1 VAYKTDERTVRRN
14 YATVAK
20 GFLIAAMK
28 HRLLFKFVPDR
39 IPIRIVE
46 SYDTMI
52 LPNQNDINSTLYP
65 KS

>member
-1 VAYKTDERTVRRN
+1 MYSLNTQPSN
-14 YATVAK
+14 P
-20 GFLIAAMK
+20 GPAAA
-28 HRLLFKFVPDR
+28 DR